1 MIYQLF
7 IALSSVWCGPS
18 CFIVFI
24 AFYGS
29 YSTMWVP
36 RPDIV
41 ITFGTGLPDGGK
53 SLRICLGQSFSL
65 SYTNVTDKQTDR

>member
-1 MIYQLF
+1 
-7 IALSSVWCGPS
+7 
-18 CFIVFI
+18 
-24 AFYGS
+24 
-29 YSTMWVP
+29 MWVP